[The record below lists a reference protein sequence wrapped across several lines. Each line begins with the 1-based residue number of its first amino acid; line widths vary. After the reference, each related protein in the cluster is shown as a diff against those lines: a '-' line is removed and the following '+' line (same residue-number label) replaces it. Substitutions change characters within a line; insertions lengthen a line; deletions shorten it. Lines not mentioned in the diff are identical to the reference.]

1 MLTSRSVADLLDAFS
16 SPDPTPGGGSAAAL
30 SGALGAA
37 LLAMAAG
44 LPKTRTGVPAERQAL
59 DNARAELQ
67 GFQHTLLELVDRDAA
82 AYDLVV
88 AAFRKPKATED
99 EKSLRSAAIQ
109 EAMRVATEVP
119 VETFRAA
126 AAAMVAGRTVAASA
140 NPSAASDILVGAQAL
155 MLAMS
160 GALANVE
167 INIGSLKDAALVDEL
182 TSRLRAAQAE
192 AAAAFPE
199 ISAVPE
205 IADLARKASAR
216 LGGRAHFPED

>member
-1 MLTSRSVADLLDAFS
+1 MLTSRSVSDLLDAFS

-30 SGALGAA
+30 TGALGAA

-59 DNARAELQ
+59 DKAQAELVGLQ
-67 GFQHTLLELVDRDAA
+67 RTLLELVDRDAA

-88 AAFRKPKATED
+88 AAFRKPKATDD

-109 EAMRVATEVP
+109 DAMRVATEVP

-140 NPSAASDILVGAQAL
+140 NPSAASDILVGAQSL

-167 INIGSLKDAALVDEL
+167 INIGSLKDTALVDDL

-192 AAAAFPE
+192 AATAFPE
-199 ISAVPE
+199 ICGVPE
-205 IADLARKASAR
+205 IADLGRKASAR

>member
-30 SGALGAA
+30 AGALGAA
-37 LLAMAAG
+37 LLAMVAG

-59 DNARAELQ
+59 DTARAELLRLQ
-67 GFQHTLLELVDRDAA
+67 RTLLELVDRDAA
-82 AYDLVV
+82 AYDQVV

-99 EKSLRSAAIQ
+99 EKSRRSAAIQ
-109 EAMRVATEVP
+109 DAMRVATEVP

-140 NPSAASDILVGAQAL
+140 NPSAASDIVVGTGAL
-155 MLAMS
+155 TLSMS

-167 INIGSLKDAALVDEL
+167 INVGSLKDAALVGRL
-182 TSRLRAAQAE
+182 TADLRAAHAE
-192 AAAAFPE
+192 AVAALSE
-199 ISAVPE
+199 ILQTPDQ
-205 IADLARKASAR
+205 ADLMRKVSLR
-216 LGGRAHFPED
+216 LGGHGHFPED